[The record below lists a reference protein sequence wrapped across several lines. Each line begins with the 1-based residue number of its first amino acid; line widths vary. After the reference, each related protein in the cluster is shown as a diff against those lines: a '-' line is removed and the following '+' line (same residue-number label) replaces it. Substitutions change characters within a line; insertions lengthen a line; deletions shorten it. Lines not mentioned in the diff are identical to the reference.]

1 MKRVLAILVLCV
13 VLLAGCGQGVGSI
26 VQVSSL
32 PLLSTMS
39 KQEIVSEIDAWVK
52 SKAFEPEESS
62 SAAVPKDISLLAG
75 LPYTAEGKIDFEKI
89 AHGFNIV
96 YSWDINYNGDFK
108 YKRAFNI
115 VEYFGV
121 YDFTG
126 HVKSQI
132 ELYFDDNAWC
142 ITLPADAVDEYVLSK
157 FDVVIDRSL
166 IEEYDPETETYL
178 IYPFAGEYYYETE
191 VLSSKALENGQ
202 YEFFILTT
210 EDQLNE
216 EGTPVQ
222 SWVQRFVIDCTG
234 DDYKYV
240 SVNVTETYTR

>member
-1 MKRVLAILVLCV
+1 MKRELAALVFCAV
-13 VLLAGCGQGVGSI
+13 VLAGCGQGAVSGS
-26 VQVSSL
+26 SK
-32 PLLSTMS
+32 PLLSKVS
-39 KQEIVSEIDAWVK
+39 KQAGVSVGSEWVQ
-52 SKAFEPEESS
+52 SAFSEPIQSS
-62 SAAVPKDISLLAG
+62 VPVAPKDISLMAG
-75 LPYTAEGKIDFEKI
+75 LPHTAEGEIDFEKI

-132 ELYFDDNAWC
+132 EPYFDYDEWC
-142 ITLPADAVDEYVLSK
+142 ITLPSDAVDEYVLSK
-157 FDVVIDRSL
+157 FDVIVDRSL
-166 IEEYDPETETYL
+166 IEEYNPVTETYL

-191 VLSSKALENGQ
+191 VLSSKALSYGQ
-202 YEFFILTT
+202 YEFFVLTT